1 MNILKKFM
9 RNDNADL
16 EETEYDDGIYM
27 MPDDFNP
34 KQTADEEDD
43 TVSALNNPARKE
55 PEIRPASSEKVS
67 VKLLRPQSHTEATKI
82 ADNLKEGS
90 IVLLDI
96 SGLERSVVSHLIDF
110 LTGVAYVLGGE
121 MVRTNK
127 YTILISPTGVDIASI
142 TDMVGIATDA
152 VETKEAEAASE
163 EV

>member
-16 EETEYDDGIYM
+16 EEPDYENEGIYTF
-27 MPDDFNP
+27 PGDP
-34 KQTADEEDD
+34 ISKEEEDD
-43 TVSALNNPARKE
+43 IVSTLNNPARKD
-55 PEIRPASSEKVS
+55 PEIHPASSEKVF
-67 VKLLRPQSHTEATKI
+67 VKLLRPSSHTEAAKI
-82 ADNLKEGS
+82 ADNLKEGA

-96 SGLERSVVSHLIDF
+96 SGLDRAVVSHLIDF

-142 TDMVGIATDA
+142 TDMVGLASNAD
-152 VETKEAEAASE
+152 ETKEAEGASE